1 MVGREA
7 RPSDLEVDIRND
19 SFWFVW
25 IAADAG
31 AKGLWTRARC
41 IRNTRGL
48 RFNRSGKND
57 PRNTRTGTRIARA
70 VGLKDSPSSALNLL
84 RQERYVFG
92 IQKNRL
98 TSRFPKRI
106 R

>member
-19 SFWFVW
+19 SFWFVR

-57 PRNTRTGTRIARA
+57 PRNTRTGTRICSRSWPEGFS
-70 VGLKDSPSSALNLL
+70 VLGVKSSAT
-84 RQERYVFG
+84 RT
-92 IQKNRL
+92 I
-98 TSRFPKRI
+98 RFRDPKKPAYLQI
-106 R
+106 PKT